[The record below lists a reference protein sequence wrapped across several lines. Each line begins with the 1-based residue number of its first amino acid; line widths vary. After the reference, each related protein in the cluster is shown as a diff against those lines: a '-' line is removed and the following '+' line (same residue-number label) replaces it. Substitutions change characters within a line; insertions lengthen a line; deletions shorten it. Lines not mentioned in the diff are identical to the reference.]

1 MRSHFDEQLALL
13 NKELI
18 EMGALCEEVIE
29 LASRAFAEGNKSLA
43 VQIAP
48 IDAQIDQKERTI
60 ESMCLRLLLQQQPVA
75 KDLRQIS
82 AALKMITDME
92 RIGDQAEDI
101 AEIICFLKEEDRKED
116 ILLPEM
122 AKASIGMVT
131 ESVDAFVKRDIML
144 AEKVIKDDDIV
155 DRYFDRVKEDLIRKI
170 ADDPKDGEY
179 AIDLLIIAK
188 YYERIAD
195 HAVNIAKWVIFSVTG
210 VHKEE

>member
-29 LASRAFAEGNKSLA
+29 LASRALAEGNKSLA

-60 ESMCLRLLLQQQPVA
+60 ESMCLR
-75 KDLRQIS
+75 
-82 AALKMITDME
+82 LKMITDME